1 MNILLFDEFTTI
13 PIIFFSIFGV
23 IFVTAFVFVIIS
35 IVKGLK
41 NKGEIEKN
49 IGDIIKS
56 KFNGKVK
63 ADKKDVCEYCGR
75 IVDETGKCPNCGARK
90 S

>member
-41 NKGEIEKN
+41 NKGEI
-49 IGDIIKS
+49 
-56 KFNGKVK
+56 
-63 ADKKDVCEYCGR
+63 
-75 IVDETGKCPNCGARK
+75 
-90 S
+90 